1 MARLDLLREP
11 LLTYVRAVSR
21 ITPGKNQAFTLVKEA
36 SMGTSIPSRLRGI
49 FSRVTQTWAE
59 LDYAQRRLLEIRT
72 GIPNLTP
79 PKRPRISRSVS
90 ELEALYAFEEPAVDG
105 RRLDGWAT

>member
-1 MARLDLLREP
+1 M
-11 LLTYVRAVSR
+11 S
-21 ITPGKNQAFTLVKEA
+21 
-36 SMGTSIPSRLRGI
+36 TSILTRLRRI

-79 PKRPRISRSVS
+79 PKRPRISRHVS
-90 ELEALYAFEEPAVDG
+90 ELEALYALEEPAVAG
-105 RRLDGWAT
+105 RRLDGSAT

>member
-1 MARLDLLREP
+1 MSTSMLTPLR
-11 LLTYVRAVSR
+11 R
-21 ITPGKNQAFTLVKEA
+21 
-36 SMGTSIPSRLRGI
+36 I

-79 PKRPRISRSVS
+79 PKRPRISRRVS
-90 ELEALYAFEEPAVDG
+90 ELEALYALEEPAVAG
-105 RRLDGWAT
+105 RRLDG